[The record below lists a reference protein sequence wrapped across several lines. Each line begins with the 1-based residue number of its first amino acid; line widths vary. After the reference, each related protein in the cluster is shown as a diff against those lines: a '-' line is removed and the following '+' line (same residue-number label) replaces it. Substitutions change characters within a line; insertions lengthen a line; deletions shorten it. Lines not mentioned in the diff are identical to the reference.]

1 MSTQRK
7 KSNKINVKPK
17 NTLVIVESP
26 AKCKKIEEYLGVG
39 YTCLASFGHFREIR
53 TLKDIDVDSGFTIH
67 FTQQTE
73 KIKRTAV
80 KHLHDAVSKAD
91 IVVLATDDDRE
102 GEAIAWHL
110 CEVLKLDISTT
121 PRIIFH
127 EITRTAVVSAMQ
139 KPSRVN
145 MDLVLAQHSRQVIDM
160 LVGFKISPMLWT
172 RLTYGK
178 TPKGSLS
185 AGRCQTPCLRIV
197 YDNYLRIEEQA
208 KGGTE
213 TAYKVHGIF
222 TSQKLQFTLSRQFQS
237 LDECRDFLSSTANDE
252 SVHEHL
258 LTRSVDRK
266 VVKKAPVPLT
276 TSRFQQ
282 LCSNECSLSPKDAM
296 YSAQKLYEQGYIT
309 YMRTDAKRYSADFI
323 DSVSKY
329 ITNKYN
335 DSKYVSPTIHTLSGG
350 SSVSSSPVDPQQ
362 AHESIRPTSIS
373 LEKIPDDAD
382 NTETLTPRDKR
393 IYTIIW
399 RNAMESC
406 MADAVYSK
414 YTCKLTSPLPDA
426 HYARSVETPVF
437 LGWEIVASK
446 KSAGDEGYVFLRAL
460 EEGKPVPF
468 IHIRAEGHVER
479 PIQHHTEARL
489 VQILEEKGIGRPSTF
504 SSLVDKI
511 QDRGYVKKMNVDGQA
526 FVFSDLQL
534 DADTKKINKKTRE
547 AIIGNEKSKLVI
559 QPLGILVVEYLIKH
573 FSQIF
578 NYEYT
583 SRMEEQL
590 ESVSSGSSK
599 WTEPC
604 AVVNNDIDSVIS
616 SLPLEESSKMCVS
629 IDEEHSYIIG
639 KYGPVIKR
647 EVKKNPSRKNSK
659 KEVSFLPVRDDID
672 MDKLIAGELKLDD
685 IVSQGN
691 EKCDTNA
698 SESTDVS
705 DSNANHMMYDGYPV
719 TVKKSK
725 YGLYAVW
732 NGITVTLRGFGNRPP
747 ENIRLD
753 EISDKIEAQKSGK
766 VSTIIRELDKN
777 TSVRTSKT
785 GSLYIFYK
793 TPAMKK
799 PNFIKMPKGVTK
811 DNLHE
816 YTEAELLD
824 RIDL

>member
-1 MSTQRK
+1 MSTHSK
-7 KSNKINVKPK
+7 KVKVVTKPK
-17 NTLVIVESP
+17 STLVIVESP

-53 TLKDIDVDSGFTIH
+53 TLADIDIDAGFMIH

-80 KHLHDAVSKAD
+80 KHLHDAILNAD
-91 IVVLATDDDRE
+91 NVVLATDDDRE

-110 CEVLKLDISTT
+110 CEVFNLDVSTT

-127 EITRTAVVSAMQ
+127 EITRGAVVSAMQ
-139 KPSRVN
+139 NPKRVN

-160 LVGFKISPMLWT
+160 LVGFKVSPMLWT
-172 RLTYGK
+172 RLTHGK

-185 AGRCQTPCLRIV
+185 AGRCQTPCLRII

-208 KGGTE
+208 KGKTE
-213 TAYKVHGIF
+213 TTYKVHGIF
-222 TSQKLQFTLSRQFQS
+222 TSQRLQFNLSQQFQS
-237 LDECRDFLSSTANDE
+237 LEECREFLSSTANSE
-252 SVHEHL
+252 FVYEHIL
-258 LTRSVDRK
+258 SRSTDRK
-266 VVKKAPVPLT
+266 VVKKAPIPLT

-329 ITNKYN
+329 ITTKYN

-350 SSVSSSPVDPQQ
+350 SSVLSSSPVEPQQ
-362 AHESIRPTSIS
+362 AHESIRPTHIS
-373 LEKIPDDAD
+373 LEKIPD
-382 NTETLTPRDKR
+382 NVEHTETLTPRDKR
-393 IYTIIW
+393 VYTLIW

-426 HYARSVETPVF
+426 HYARSLETPVF

-446 KSAGDEGYVFLRAL
+446 KSAGDEGYVFLRTL
-460 EEGKPVPF
+460 EEGKPIPF
-468 IHIRAEGHVER
+468 IHIRAEGYVER
-479 PIQHHTEARL
+479 PIQHYTEARL

-511 QDRGYVKKMNVDGQA
+511 QDRGYVKRMNVDGQT

-534 DADTKKINKKTRE
+534 NMDTKKIDTETRE
-547 AIIGNEKSKLVI
+547 AIVGNEKSKLVI
-559 QPLGILVVEYLIKH
+559 QPLGILVVEYLVKH

-583 SRMEEQL
+583 SHMEEQL
-590 ESVSSGSSK
+590 ENVSSGSST

-604 AVVNNDIDSVIS
+604 TLVNNDIDSVIS
-616 SLPLEESSKMCVS
+616 SLPPEEVNKMCVPL
-629 IDEEHSYIIG
+629 DEEHSYIIG
-639 KYGPVIKR
+639 KYGPVVKR
-647 EVKKNPSRKNSK
+647 EVKQNPSRKNSK
-659 KEVSFLPVRDDID
+659 KDVTFLPVRDDID
-672 MDKLIAGELKLDD
+672 MDKLFAGELNLDD

-691 EKCDTNA
+691 MKGD
-698 SESTDVS
+698 TDVS
-705 DSNANHMMYDGYPV
+705 GSSPSDMVYEGYSV
-719 TVKKSK
+719 IVKKGK
-725 YGLYAVW
+725 YGLYASW
-732 NGITVTLRGFGNRPP
+732 NGATVSLRGFGNRPP

-753 EISDKIEAQKSGK
+753 EIADKLEAQKSGK
-766 VSTIIRELDKN
+766 VSTIVRELDKN
-777 TSVRTSKT
+777 TSIRTSKT
-785 GSLYIFYK
+785 GSLYVFYK
-793 TPAMKK
+793 TSAMKK
-799 PNFIKMPKGVTK
+799 PTFIKMPKGVTK

-816 YTEAELLD
+816 YTEADLLD
-824 RIDL
+824 KIDL